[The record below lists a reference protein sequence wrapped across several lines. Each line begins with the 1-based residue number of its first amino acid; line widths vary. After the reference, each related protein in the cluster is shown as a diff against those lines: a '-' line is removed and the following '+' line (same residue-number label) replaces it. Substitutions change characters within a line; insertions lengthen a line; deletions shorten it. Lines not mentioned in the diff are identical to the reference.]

1 MKISIFVTLMFLSV
15 LLFSN
20 FSSGAEAIKID
31 FEDGKTDGWEFID
44 DETAKP
50 KGPSKWEIRDGKL
63 DGKSLYQGSNIWG
76 NKPPSKG
83 TGKEDSCLLGTY
95 AIYQGR
101 DFKISLWKWMFS
113 PLTTT
118 AWVLYGGLQVKI
130 NTIESS

>member
-1 MKISIFVTLMFLSV
+1 MKTSIFVTLTFLSV

-31 FEDGKTDGWEFID
+31 FENGKTDGWEFID

-50 KGPSKWEIRDGKL
+50 KDLLNGRSRMGNLMVNRSIKALIFGETNHQVKGLARKIVAYSELMPSIKAGIL
-63 DGKSLYQGSNIWG
+63 Q
-76 NKPPSKG
+76 
-83 TGKEDSCLLGTY
+83 
-95 AIYQGR
+95 
-101 DFKISLWKWMFS
+101 ISLWKWMFS